1 MANPSPDTDRDSS
14 SDFSDPD
21 FGADDPPS
29 WEENEDV
36 GMPDGLSS
44 SLAKDM
50 ARSWVQ
56 RHQKATMLGAFAVGV
71 FVGAM
76 FRD

>member
-1 MANPSPDTDRDSS
+1 MPNPS
-14 SDFSDPD
+14 SDPNAD
-21 FGADDPPS
+21 RSTPSPGAPLKENEPPS
-29 WEENEDV
+29 WGSEDAT

-44 SLAKDM
+44 SLAQDM

-56 RHQKATMLGAFAVGV
+56 RHQKATMLGAFGVGV

-76 FRD
+76 LRG